1 MKRRDAKD
9 LDQLLKTFFQQE
21 GETLTPP
28 SSMKRW
34 AELRTRLENQESPA
48 LSGEISKSL
57 EEEERSLIKRGYGLF
72 RQHKALT
79 SLAAACLLV
88 AIYFAGLPPI
98 DTLKQSFWG
107 VTTTSEAD
115 EAYFAV
121 ETSGERMEAET
132 PLPQGTPPDPG
143 ADPEQEVILADL
155 PSTEEIPPLEVEVDT
170 AEVPD
175 EARDPRV
182 QTPEQPSEETL
193 ALESQPAAEMDMAR
207 EATSS
212 FGFSEHSDFI
222 NSLKGLPAPLIVEEI
237 WYFQEA
243 PPGFVFVNAVISRSD
258 TALHAVTQ
266 SFSSSDG
273 ERRLSIN
280 QSFFLSTAEAGAAY
294 YSLDE
299 LAVPVQVGPYEGSL
313 FRQQG
318 INTITWLQE
327 KSVVSLSGQ
336 LEDEQLFEVIE
347 ALESISSPLEP

>member
-21 GETLTPP
+21 SEALTPP
-28 SSMKRW
+28 SSMKGW
-34 AELRTRLENQESPA
+34 AELMTRLENQESPA
-48 LSGEISKSL
+48 LSGELTKSL
-57 EEEERSLIKRGYGLF
+57 EEKERSLIKRGYGLF

-88 AIYFAGLPPI
+88 AIYFAGLPPV
-98 DTLKQSFWG
+98 DTLKQSFQG
-107 VTTTSEAD
+107 VTNSSEAD
-115 EAYFAV
+115 EAYFRV

-132 PLPQGTPPDPG
+132 PLPQDTPDPG
-143 ADPEQEVILADL
+143 GDPEQEVILADI
-155 PSTEEIPPLEVEVDT
+155 PPTEEIPALEVEVDT
-170 AEVPD
+170 AEVPG
-175 EARDPRV
+175 EAKDPKEK
-182 QTPEQPSEETL
+182 TPEQPSEETL
-193 ALESQPAAEMDMAR
+193 ARDSQLDEEMDMAM
-207 EATSS
+207 ETTSS
-212 FGFSEHSDFI
+212 LGFSEHSDFI
-222 NSLKGLPAPLIVEEI
+222 NSLKGLSATLIVDEI

-243 PPGFVFVNAVISRSD
+243 PPGFVFANAVISRSD

-280 QSFFLSTAEAGAAY
+280 QSFFLSAAEAGEAY

-336 LEDEQLFEVIE
+336 LEDGQLFEVIE
-347 ALESISSPLEP
+347 ALESISASSQS